1 MWLNLHYSI
10 RYEWLGQWDLRDFIM
25 KLLDLTSFGRS
36 FIQKIK
42 RYIEDLN
49 LVCSSYWYKCNLHQ
63 LSQSKNRTQKEWHIR
78 KVVCSKF

>member
-36 FIQKIK
+36 FIQK
-42 RYIEDLN
+42 N
-49 LVCSSYWYKCNLHQ
+49 
-63 LSQSKNRTQKEWHIR
+63 KNGSNCVTLFK
-78 KVVCSKF
+78 